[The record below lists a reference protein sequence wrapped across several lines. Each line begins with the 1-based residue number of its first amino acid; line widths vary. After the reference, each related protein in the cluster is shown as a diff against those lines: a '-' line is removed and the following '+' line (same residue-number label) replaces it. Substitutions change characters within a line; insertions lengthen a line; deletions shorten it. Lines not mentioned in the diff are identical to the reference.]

1 MTTIIDN
8 NYETLTVL
16 DKDQK
21 LLIRNIND
29 YNLLK
34 YKDFNGERIHFK
46 LGNVEVLETFNDG
59 IFNIKVGNHKLQTHN
74 KIEIAKRIKYCLT
87 NNTSDPIVELLKDEL
102 SQEINREFFINMLKP
117 FEKHIKILDDKSII
131 IDEIFKVDQN
141 GQAHVKV
148 SGKNGWKFVCIVAGS
163 SKFKHQIS
171 HQLGTFKIDFRTT
184 EIYFKVLFL
193 LYPDLSDDVFFKQ
206 LPSNIKKKLQERK
219 KGEI

>member
-8 NYETLTVL
+8 NYDTLTVL

-21 LLIRNIND
+21 LLIRSIND
-29 YNLLK
+29 YTLLK

-59 IFNIKVGNHKLQTHN
+59 IFNVNVGENKLQTHN
-74 KIEIAKRIKYCLT
+74 KIEMAKRIRFCVT
-87 NNTSDPIVELLKDEL
+87 NNTNEPIIELLKDEL
-102 SQEINREFFINMLKP
+102 SEEMNKEFFVNMLKP
-117 FEKHIKILDDKSII
+117 FMNRVKILDDKAII
-131 IDEIFKVDQN
+131 IDDIFKVDMN

-148 SGKNGWKFVCIVAGS
+148 SGKNGWKFICIVAGS
-163 SKFKHQIS
+163 PQFKHQLT
-171 HQLGTFKIDFRTT
+171 HKLGTFKIDFRTT

-206 LPSNIKKKLQERK
+206 LPSNIKKKLQKNKEDK
-219 KGEI
+219 K